1 MGVLDSIDW
10 GALEHFFGEY
20 GKLITASLA
29 LIVAV
34 ITLAVVIFRYLYTA
48 AVERI
53 LGQGAIELEK
63 QKAFYKKGKAAL
75 EQAKTVLQQQETEIK
90 QREQRITNIR
100 NAFIGK
106 EHDLWCMH
114 TARTPNSYEGSMR
127 SQRRRPIIMV
137 ANLKGGVGKT
147 TLTAN
152 LAAYFCENGKRVLL
166 IDVDYQGS
174 LSNMLLSADQ
184 VLDVPDGINDLLKS
198 CDGLPDFHRAFV
210 QFSNVLKGSAI
221 VPARYQLASLE
232 NRLLIEYLLQDDH
245 DDGRY
250 RLARSLLSE
259 EVSKTFDVAII
270 DAPPRLT
277 AAAINAF
284 CASTHLLVPTVY
296 DKLSAEAVGTFLN
309 GAHVLKGAL
318 NHGIDLLG
326 IVGMLTSQQFS
337 LSQREQDAKAV
348 AMRQAS
354 QTWGPNH
361 HFFDRHIP
369 RKAAIAAAAGEE
381 IAYYRDATVREWFD
395 ELGKAI
401 SERLWWDYGA
411 PKDLQDRTIARLSPV
426 VVTETTQEN
435 QKVMSR

>member
-1 MGVLDSIDW
+1 
-10 GALEHFFGEY
+10 
-20 GKLITASLA
+20 
-29 LIVAV
+29 
-34 ITLAVVIFRYLYTA
+34 
-48 AVERI
+48 
-53 LGQGAIELEK
+53 
-63 QKAFYKKGKAAL
+63 
-75 EQAKTVLQQQETEIK
+75 
-90 QREQRITNIR
+90 
-100 NAFIGK
+100 
-106 EHDLWCMH
+106 
-114 TARTPNSYEGSMR
+114 
-127 SQRRRPIIMV
+127 MV

-147 TLTAN
+147 TLAAN
-152 LAAYFCENGKRVLL
+152 LAAYFCENGKRALL
-166 IDVDYQGS
+166 VDVDYQGS

-184 VLDVPDGINDLLKS
+184 VLDVPDGINDLLRPG
-198 CDGLPDFHRAFV
+198 DGVPDFHQASVR
-210 QFSNVLKGSAI
+210 FSNVLRGSAI

-232 NRLLIEYLLQDDH
+232 NKILIEYLLQDDH

-250 RLARSLLSE
+250 RLAKSLLSE

-277 AAAINAF
+277 AAAVNAF

-309 GAHVLKGAL
+309 GAHILKGAL

-326 IVGMLTSQQFS
+326 IVGMLTSQQHS
-337 LSQREQDAKAV
+337 LSQREQDAKSV

-381 IAYYRDATVREWFD
+381 IAYYRDATVRAWFD

-401 SERLWWDYGA
+401 SERLWWDYGVSR
-411 PKDLQDRTIARLSPV
+411 DRQERATVRLSQV
-426 VVTETTQEN
+426 IVAEVTQEN
-435 QKVMSR
+435 QKVMNQ